1 MTVCVFSHP
10 DRTQSSP
17 QQIKILTIL
26 GSDEGFQIPEIH
38 PNVCERAYKHML
50 GVANVDTEPPLRT
63 MMATGQRPSRRTT
76 ADSGGWWR
84 RQGPAPGQAKAR
96 MDFQG

>member
-1 MTVCVFSHP
+1 MRVFRH
-10 DRTQSSP
+10 QKFI
-17 QQIKILTIL
+17 QM
-26 GSDEGFQIPEIH
+26 FV
-38 PNVCERAYKHML
+38 NVHTDKHTL